1 MGDGDGLA
9 NASDEIASSDQLP
22 DTADDNV
29 DAEAA
34 KLEVSE
40 TEIPATEDSMS
51 TEDDSSA
58 IENGVTQAEV
68 YDNLKRI
75 GELEDEKRSIQEEI
89 WSAPSNCVRWSSILI
104 KPASC
109 TRYWDRPCRTLLQ
122 GARPQAVRKG
132 RPPRAH

>member
-1 MGDGDGLA
+1 MGDEDGLT
-9 NASDEIASSDQLP
+9 NTS
-22 DTADDNV
+22 
-29 DAEAA
+29 EAA

-40 TEIPATEDSMS
+40 TDEIPATEDSMS

-89 WSAPSNCVRWSSILI
+89 WKRTEQLRAVVKHIDQTSILYKI
-104 KPASC
+104 LGSALSDSTPRGESAS
-109 TRYWDRPCRTLLQ
+109 
-122 GARPQAVRKG
+122 GAKRATSKGAPKVAAKVLKKRSRRK
-132 RPPRAH
+132 